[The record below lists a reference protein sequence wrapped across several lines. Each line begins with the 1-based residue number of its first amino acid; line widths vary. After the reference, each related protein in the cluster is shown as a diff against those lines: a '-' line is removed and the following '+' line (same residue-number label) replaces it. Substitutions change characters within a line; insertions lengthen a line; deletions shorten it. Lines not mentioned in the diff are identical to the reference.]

1 MARPTAPFPST
12 IPRAPIRSTWDS
24 RSAGLGTMPPGG
36 PGRERKVLAVRRPL
50 ARLGRNFIN
59 GVWRVGSMARF
70 FGLVIASSGTS
81 AQRFRLVMRE
91 VYFSG
96 VLSLIIII
104 VSGLF
109 VGMVLGLQ
117 GFQTLERYGATESI
131 GVLVA
136 LSLVRELGPVVAALL
151 FASRAGSAI
160 TAEIGLMKT
169 TEQLTAMDM
178 MAVSPMARVIAPR
191 FWAGIISM
199 PILSLLFSAMGVFG
213 GYIVGVVLIGVDNGA
228 FWSQMQAAVDFRYDV
243 LNGLVKSF
251 VFGIAVTVIATF
263 EGYDAPPT
271 AEGVSGA
278 TTRTVVTSALVIL
291 ALDLVLTAFMLRPD
305 QCNAA

>member
-1 MARPTAPFPST
+1 V
-12 IPRAPIRSTWDS
+12 
-24 RSAGLGTMPPGG
+24 L
-36 PGRERKVLAVRRPL
+36 ERIRRPL
-50 ARLGRNFIN
+50 ERLGQNFIDGIWRI
-59 GVWRVGSMARF
+59 GVMTRF
-70 FGLVIASSGTS
+70 FFLVIASSGTS
-81 AQRFRLVMRE
+81 VHRFRLVMRE

-117 GFQTLERYGATESI
+117 GFETLQKYGATESI

-191 FWAGIISM
+191 FWAGVISM
-199 PILSLLFSAMGVFG
+199 PILSMLFSAMGVFG
-213 GYIVGVVLIGVDNGA
+213 GYIIGVVIIGVDNGA

-251 VFGIAVTVIATF
+251 AFGIAVTAIAAF

-271 AEGVSGA
+271 AEGVSRA
-278 TTRTVVTSALVIL
+278 TTRTVVTSALTIL
-291 ALDLVLTAFMLRPD
+291 ALDLVLTAFMLRGE
-305 QCNAA
+305 

>member
-1 MARPTAPFPST
+1 MLS
-12 IPRAPIRSTWDS
+12 RAS
-24 RSAGLGTMPPGG
+24 RTLTRVGHNFIENVWRAGAML
-36 PGRERKVLAVRRPL
+36 RFFFVVLA
-50 ARLGRNFIN
+50 A
-59 GVWRVGSMARF
+59 
-70 FGLVIASSGTS
+70 SGTS
-81 AQRFRLVMRE
+81 VRRFRLVMRE
-91 VYFSG
+91 VYFTG

-117 GFQTLERYGATESI
+117 GFETLQKYGAQDSI

-160 TAEIGLMKT
+160 TAEIGLMKA

-191 FWAGIISM
+191 FWAGVISM
-199 PILSLLFSAMGVFG
+199 PLLAAMFSAMGVFG
-213 GYIVGVVLIGVDNGA
+213 GYIVGVVLVGVDPGA
-228 FWSQMQAAVDFRYDV
+228 FWSQMQAAVDFQYDV
-243 LNGLVKSF
+243 MNGVVKSF

-263 EGYDAPPT
+263 EGFDAPPT

-278 TTRTVVTSALVIL
+278 TTRTVVSSALTIL
-291 ALDLVLTAFMLRPD
+291 ALDLVLTAFMLRGGT
-305 QCNAA
+305 

>member
-1 MARPTAPFPST
+1 
-12 IPRAPIRSTWDS
+12 
-24 RSAGLGTMPPGG
+24 
-36 PGRERKVLAVRRPL
+36 VLDRVRRPV
-50 ARLGRNFIN
+50 ARLGHNFIE
-59 GVWRVGSMARF
+59 GVWRIGVMARF
-70 FGLVIASSGTS
+70 FTLVIASSGTS
-81 AQRFRLVMRE
+81 LQRFRLVMRE
-91 VYFSG
+91 VYFTG

-117 GFQTLERYGATESI
+117 GFETLQKYGATESI

-191 FWAGIISM
+191 FWAGVISM
-199 PILSLLFSAMGVFG
+199 PVLALLFSAMGVFG
-213 GYIVGVVLIGVDNGA
+213 GYIIGVVLIGVDNGA
-228 FWSQMQAAVDFRYDV
+228 FWSQMQASVDFRYDV
-243 LNGLVKSF
+243 LSGLIKSF

-271 AEGVSGA
+271 AEGVSRA

-291 ALDLVLTAFMLRPD
+291 ALDLMLTAVMLRGED
-305 QCNAA
+305 